1 MSIQKTRTLDPALC
15 KQLVASAKEAA
26 EKAYAP
32 YSNFFVGAALLT
44 ADGEVYTGCNVEN
57 RVHGGSICAERT
69 AFVKAISDGH
79 RSFQAIAVFCKAGEG
94 WPCGVCRQFI
104 SEFGPE
110 IIVIVESE
118 SGNLICHP
126 MSHLLPEMPASATV

>member
-1 MSIQKTRTLDPALC
+1 MSIQKTRTLDPELC
-15 KQLVASAKEAA
+15 KQLVASAKRRPR
-26 EKAYAP
+26 KLTP
-32 YSNFFVGAALLT
+32 VLNFFVGAALLT
-44 ADGEVYTGCNVEN
+44 ADGQVYTGCNVEN

-118 SGNLICHP
+118 GGNLICHP

>member
-1 MSIQKTRTLDPALC
+1 MMSNPVTPDPAVY
-15 KQLVASAKEAA
+15 KQLVDAAKKAS

-44 ADGEVYTGCNVEN
+44 EDGQIYTGCNVEN
-57 RVHGGSICAERT
+57 REHGGAICAERT
-69 AFVKAISDGH
+69 ALVKAISEGH
-79 RSFQAIAVFCKAGEG
+79 RRFQAIAVYCKSGEG

-104 SEFGPE
+104 SEFGSE

-118 SGNLICHP
+118 GGNLICHP
-126 MSHLLPEMPASATV
+126 MSHLLPEMPAGATA